1 MAGTIIADTIQA
13 TSQQI
18 SLNVGNTTIL
28 TASSTGLTL
37 IPTTN
42 VNINVTNSTVAF
54 GSGNVTRPSISFSG
68 NTSTGMYMPLA
79 NTIAFTVAGTERW
92 RLDASGNVGI
102 GTSSPTNGK
111 FVITGNSVTTAQ
123 GIRLTGDTADAR
135 FICESATLGAG
146 ILGTFSAHSQL
157 FYTNSTERMRID
169 DSGNVLFNCTSLPGG
184 SDAVYAKIIKA
195 AGEDNVMRSHVG
207 VSGSKPHFYFFNTNG
222 LIGNISTS
230 GSATSYNTSSDYRL
244 KNNIAPMTGALEKVA
259 LLKPVTYKWKADG
272 SSGQGFIAHEL
283 AEVVPGCV
291 TGAKDA
297 VDDDGNPVHQSFDA
311 SFLVATLT
319 AAIQE
324 LKVIVD
330 AQAIEIA
337 ALKAK

>member
-54 GSGNVTRPSISFSG
+54 GSGNVSRPSISFSG

-79 NTIAFTVAGTERW
+79 NTIALTTAGVERW
-92 RLDASGNVGI
+92 RLDASGNVGV
-102 GTSSPTNGK
+102 GTSSPTDGK

-169 DSGNVLFNCTSLPGG
+169 STGNVYIGGTTQNTATKPVYSSTTAKAWVSCSIASSTVTIGASFNVSSVTRNGGGDYTINFSSALLDTSYAIAGIASGPGG
-184 SDAVYAKIIKA
+184 ANAQ
-195 AGEDNVMRSHVG
+195 
-207 VSGSKPHFYFFNTNG
+207 VSGYNGGGVAVGSYRFYV
-222 LIGNISTS
+222 LQM
-230 GSATSYNTSSDYRL
+230 
-244 KNNIAPMTGALEKVA
+244 NNIT
-259 LLKPVTYKWKADG
+259 PVEPNNFY
-272 SSGQGFIAHEL
+272 
-283 AEVVPGCV
+283 
-291 TGAKDA
+291 
-297 VDDDGNPVHQSFDA
+297 
-311 SFLVATLT
+311 
-319 AAIQE
+319 
-324 LKVIVD
+324 VIFFR
-330 AQAIEIA
+330 
-337 ALKAK
+337 